1 MSDATLGAL
10 RREPPGR
17 GDGGHGLQQERQ
29 VPSTGTGILTGYEIG
44 NQEDFGELRK
54 HRPG

>member
-1 MSDATLGAL
+1 MSNDTLGAL

-17 GDGGHGLQQERQ
+17 GDGGHGFKQERQ
-29 VPSTGTGILTGYEIG
+29 VPSTGTGTLTGYEIG